1 LKQVQKASADRR
13 KLHQP
18 RKRTDRKSS
27 RKTALICPREHKDRG
42 GCLPPE
48 ELCVYLGIIF
58 LRVLNVIGAA
68 SIPKGSILADSNHRF
83 SKIATKTAIHS
94 GRPWAFVI
102 AALLVAG
109 WLIAG
114 PVFHFSDT
122 WQLVMN
128 TVSSI
133 VTFLMVFL
141 IQNAQNRDS
150 SALQVKLDEVIRVI
164 EGRRELMGVERLS
177 QPELD
182 SVRRDVERRGSSN
195 DQPYAEGA
203 RKQRQ

>member
-1 LKQVQKASADRR
+1 
-13 KLHQP
+13 
-18 RKRTDRKSS
+18 
-27 RKTALICPREHKDRG
+27 
-42 GCLPPE
+42 
-48 ELCVYLGIIF
+48 
-58 LRVLNVIGAA
+58 
-68 SIPKGSILADSNHRF
+68 
-83 SKIATKTAIHS
+83 
-94 GRPWAFVI
+94 
-102 AALLVAG
+102 LVAG